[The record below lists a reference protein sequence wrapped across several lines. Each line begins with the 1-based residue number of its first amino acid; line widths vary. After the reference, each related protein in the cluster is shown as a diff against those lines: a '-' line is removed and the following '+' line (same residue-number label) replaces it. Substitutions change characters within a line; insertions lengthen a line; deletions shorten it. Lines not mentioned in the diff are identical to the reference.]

1 MDRFIIFYTGVF
13 LVKWVSGW
21 GNQPSGTERI
31 GSIFFVTPV
40 FLWTKLIN
48 VSGRNLFLK
57 RSKVYVRPRHAN
69 ESVTNPECL
78 ISHSFKHHTAIS
90 VMPFAQTLPR
100 K

>member
-1 MDRFIIFYTGVF
+1 MRSDFFCILIVMDRFIIFYTGVF

-57 RSKVYVRPRHAN
+57 RSKVVRFDAFVEGERNTKTGSEGVA
-69 ESVTNPECL
+69 
-78 ISHSFKHHTAIS
+78 
-90 VMPFAQTLPR
+90 TLLL
-100 K
+100 